1 MNGLFIVGNKRSGS
15 THIMRLLNL
24 HQEVFISNESDIIWI
39 LYNFHRGREIE
50 RYPHD
55 SPGGMN
61 ASLKLAKDVLDPDA
75 TVRENFE
82 NFQRKLM
89 ETGFLKMEP
98 AHKEKLAYIGDQKP
112 YQNIDPEM
120 LPFIL
125 EHFPDAK
132 FLHILRHPFEV
143 IPSSMKF
150 GGGTG
155 GFIWNGM
162 NAEEIMEK
170 WEMHENWVA
179 QAKQNYDLQMVQLKY
194 GDLMRN
200 PRREMK
206 RVFDFLQLKSDSA
219 LLEKCRDITLT
230 NFKPVE
236 NYKLTESQR
245 DMLERYGMKTH
256 FSLLERKVIPGA
268 KQVFEKVKRKL

>member
-1 MNGLFIVGNKRSGS
+1 MKGLFIVGNKRSGS

-24 HQEVFISNESDIIWI
+24 HPKIFISNESDIIWI
-39 LYNFHRGREIE
+39 LYNFHRGKEIE
-50 RYPHD
+50 RYPYD

-61 ASLKLAKDVLDPDA
+61 AALKVARDVLDA
-75 TVRENFE
+75 KASVVENYE

-98 AHKEKLAYIGDQKP
+98 TQKSKLEYIGDQKP

-155 GFIWNGM
+155 GFIWKGM
-162 NAEEIMEK
+162 GPKEIMEK

-179 QAKQNYDLQMVQLKY
+179 DAKEKYSPDMVQLKY
-194 GDLMRN
+194 GDLMRD
-200 PRREMK
+200 PRGEMQ
-206 RVFDFLQLKSDSA
+206 RIFDFLNLECDA
-219 LLEKCRDITLT
+219 DLLEKCREITLV

-236 NYKLTESQR
+236 NFALTETQR
-245 DMLERYGMKTH
+245 QLLKTYGMKTH
-256 FSLLERKVIPGA
+256 FSLLQQKVIPQA
-268 KQVFEKVKRKL
+268 KKVLEKIKRKL

>member
-1 MNGLFIVGNKRSGS
+1 MKGLFIVGNKRSGS

-24 HQEVFISNESDIIWI
+24 HPEVFISNESDIIWI
-39 LYNFHRGREIE
+39 LYNFHRGKEIE

-61 ASLKLAKDVLDPDA
+61 AALKLAREVLDPNA
-75 TVRENFE
+75 SVVENYE
-82 NFQRKLM
+82 TFQRKLM

-98 AHKEKLAYIGDQKP
+98 TQKDKLEYIGDQKP

-162 NAEEIMEK
+162 GPKEIMEK

-179 QAKQNYDLQMVQLKY
+179 DAKKKYSLDMVQLKY
-194 GDLMRN
+194 GDLMRD
-200 PRREMK
+200 PRGEMQ
-206 RVFDFLQLKSDSA
+206 RIFNFLDLKSDKQ
-219 LLEKCRDITLT
+219 LLEKCREITLT
-230 NFKPVE
+230 NFKPIE
-236 NYKLTESQR
+236 NYPLTESQR
-245 DMLERYGMKTH
+245 ALLEKYGMKTH
-256 FSLLERKVIPGA
+256 FSLLERKVMPEA
-268 KQVFEKVKRKL
+268 KKYVEKIKRKL